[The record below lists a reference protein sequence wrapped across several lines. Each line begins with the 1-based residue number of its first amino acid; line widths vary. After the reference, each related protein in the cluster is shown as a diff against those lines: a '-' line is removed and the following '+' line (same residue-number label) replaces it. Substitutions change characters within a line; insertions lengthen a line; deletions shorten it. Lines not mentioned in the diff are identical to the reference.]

1 MISSYIKL
9 ILRNLK
15 RRSLFS
21 ILNVSGL
28 AIGLASVLVIISYVR
43 DELSYDQFHRKH
55 EQIYRI
61 TLDWMDDGRRTHMAA
76 VEPPLAEALN
86 GRLTSVE
93 RLVRIYPIPGLVSVD
108 RVNKTKE
115 TGFCYVD
122 SVFFEMFDF
131 EFLHGDVNTALLG
144 PMSIVLTQTKAVEY
158 FGRVNVVGED
168 LYYETDRQAFT
179 FHVTGVI
186 KDFPRQ
192 SHFSAGF
199 LASFHSMDNVMP
211 WYNSWYYP
219 QMHTYVLVRPGT
231 DLASLQQQINVE
243 AKKSHPPQVKEGE
256 RTYYLQKMTDIHL
269 YSKLQQE
276 WHPNSDI
283 NNVYLFVTIGGFILL
298 IASINFMNLSTSLAT
313 TRAKE
318 VGLRKVMGAY
328 KRHLVTYFIGEA
340 VFISLLSFVLGFALA
355 EWVLLGGLNEIIGR
369 KLTLNFMMI
378 PEWSVVILVSLFILG
393 ILSGLYPAFFLSRFK
408 PVHTLKG
415 AVDKPGREITLRK
428 GMVVFQFVISAVLLI
443 FTWIVLDQNS
453 FMLNKNLGFDKEH
466 VIGIYLND
474 SEAKKNYNVLKN
486 KLLEAPGVIAVAL
499 SSALPGNDEFHGFTI
514 KAEGRMDEIAIKTLG
529 VDEDYLSTYG
539 MKLLAGRDFSRTNKA
554 DEEGAFII
562 NQAAA
567 RNLGWDDPI
576 GKELTFI
583 RYTNGREERPGKVI
597 GLVEN
602 FHYQSL
608 HHNVEPLI
616 IYINRHLYF
625 SDYLSVRF
633 NEISPVVSVK
643 MLQQV
648 WKDFIPDKPLEFVF
662 IESQLDEFYYSEV
675 RRANILSSF
684 AGLSI
689 FVSCLGLFGLAAFSM
704 QQRRREI
711 GIRKVLGA
719 SMGTL
724 LASLTGQFLK
734 LVFIANLIAWPI
746 TWYIS
751 SLWLQNFAYH
761 VTPGLDI
768 FILSALATAAIAV
781 ITISFQTIKASIIN
795 PVEVLKED

>member
-1 MISSYIKL
+1 MISNYIKL

-21 ILNVSGL
+21 ILNVTGL

-43 DELSYDQFHRKH
+43 DELSFDKFHQKH
-55 EQIYRI
+55 EQLYRI
-61 TLDWMDDGRRTHMAA
+61 TLDWMDDGRRTHIAA
-76 VEPPLAEALN
+76 VEPPLTEALS
-86 GRLTSVE
+86 GKLASVE
-93 RLVRIYPIPGLVSVD
+93 KISRIYPIPGLVSAD

-115 TGFCYVD
+115 TSFLYVD

-131 EFLHGDVNTALLG
+131 EFLHGDMNSALLG
-144 PMSIVLTQTKAVEY
+144 PMNIVITQNKAIEY
-158 FGRVNVVGED
+158 FGRTDVVGED
-168 LYYETDRQAFT
+168 LHYETDRQAFT

-192 SHFSAGF
+192 SHFDADF

-219 QMHTYVLVRPGT
+219 QMHTYLLARPGADMET
-231 DLASLQQQINVE
+231 LQKQINVE
-243 AKKSHPPQVKEGE
+243 ARKSHPPQVKEGE
-256 RTYYLQKMTDIHL
+256 RTYYLQKMTSIHL
-269 YSKLQQE
+269 YSNLEQE
-276 WHPNSDI
+276 WQANSDI
-283 NNVYLFVTIGGFILL
+283 NNVYLFVTIACFILI

-318 VGLRKVMGAY
+318 VGLRKVMGAH
-328 KRHLVTYFIGEA
+328 KRHLIIYFIGEA
-340 VFISLLSFVLGFALA
+340 IFITLVSFILGFALA
-355 EWVLLGGLNEIIGR
+355 EWVLLGGLNDIIGR
-369 KLTLNFMMI
+369 KLKLDFMII
-378 PEWSVVILVSLFILG
+378 PEWGLAILLALLLLG
-393 ILSGLYPAFFLSRFK
+393 IFSGLYPAFFLSRFK

-474 SEAKKNYNVLKN
+474 SEAKRKYNVFKN
-486 KLLEAPGVIAVAL
+486 KLLEAPGVSAVSL

-514 KAEGRMDEIAIKTLG
+514 KPEGRTEEIAIKTLG
-529 VDEDYLSTYG
+529 VDEDYLSTYRL
-539 MKLLAGRDFSRTNKA
+539 KLLAGRDFSKFNKA
-554 DEEGAFII
+554 DEEGGFII

-567 RNLGWDDPI
+567 SNLGWEDPI

-597 GLVEN
+597 GLVED

-608 HHNVEPLI
+608 HHKVEPLI

-633 NEISPVVSVK
+633 NEITPVASVK
-643 MLQQV
+643 MLQDA

-662 IESQLDEFYYSEV
+662 MESQLDEYYYSEI

-689 FVSCLGLFGLAAFSM
+689 IVSCLGLFGLAAFSM
-704 QQRRREI
+704 QQRKREI

-724 LASLTGQFLK
+724 LVNLTGQFLK
-734 LVFIANLIAWPI
+734 LVLIANLVAWPI
-746 TWYIS
+746 TWYVS
-751 SLWLQNFAYH
+751 SRWLQNFAYH
-761 VTPGLDI
+761 VSPGLDVY
-768 FILSALATAAIAV
+768 ILSTVATAAIAV
-781 ITISFQTIKASIIN
+781 ITISFQTIRASGVN